1 MSLSKIFGLLMLTS
15 FVFFTCLM
23 AVELQVEPPAF
34 FETSQ
39 ALARILRDIATHCP
53 RPLGRGR
60 RPEAGRG
67 GGYK

>member
-1 MSLSKIFGLLMLTS
+1 MSLSKIFGLLMLTPLALS
-15 FVFFTCLM
+15 DRLM
-23 AVELQVEPPAF
+23 VVEIQVEPPAF